1 MTGTDSTGA
10 ALPVDPT
17 LTVGESVTLS
27 ATGFTAGESVGV
39 TLHSTPQTLAAAT
52 ATSAGAVTY
61 AFTVPTGLDPGAH
74 SVVFV
79 GTTSGVM
86 RTFAFSLVAPAVE
99 GVTTTGTTSTPSAS
113 LPFTGAN
120 TGRQLMVAIAA
131 LWSGLILLLWSRP
144 RRSVFDFGGRHRAT
158 IPTGGRH
165 RQTNVRR
172 PA

>member
-1 MTGTDSTGA
+1 
-10 ALPVDPT
+10 LPVDPT
-17 LTVGESVTLS
+17 LSVGESITLS
-27 ATGFTAGESVGV
+27 ANGFTAGESVGV

-74 SVVFV
+74 TVVFV
-79 GTTSGVM
+79 GTTSAVT
-86 RTFAFSLVAPAVE
+86 RTFSFSLVAPAVE
-99 GVTTTGTTSTPSAS
+99 GVTTTSTPTAS

-144 RRSVFDFGGRHRAT
+144 RRSVFDLGGRHRAT

-165 RQTNVRR
+165 RQTDVRR